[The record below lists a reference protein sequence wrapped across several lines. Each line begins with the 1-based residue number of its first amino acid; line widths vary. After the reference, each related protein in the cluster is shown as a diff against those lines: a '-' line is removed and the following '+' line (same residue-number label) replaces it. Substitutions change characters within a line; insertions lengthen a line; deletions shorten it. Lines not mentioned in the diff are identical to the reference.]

1 MSIEATNAE
10 LTRRVGELESSSAKL
25 SQQVA
30 DLIAAI
36 KAAGVNI
43 KI

>member
-1 MSIEATNAE
+1 MSTEATNAE
-10 LTRRVGELESSSAKL
+10 LTRRVTELESSNAKL
-25 SQQVA
+25 AKQVT